1 MPALMGKRLA
11 SSHGQSARHL
21 RGLPLQFQAGKR
33 SPTTVCSPSPEAIA
47 SVPGDSYAGR
57 LRCLAIS
64 RDYRFNSRSACFCGS
79 SRTRHLRGLPLQFQ
93 AGKRS
98 PTTVC
103 SPSPGAIASVPG
115 LEFVLPQ
122 RALAISGDY
131 RFRFTGYRFTLDGAT
146 PKPPRGER
154 NSSSIA
160 PCPRESAH
168 KGPGVL
174 NHRANEPSMTICALL
189 CPR

>member
-1 MPALMGKRLA
+1 MAYCLAISGDYRFKFQERL
-11 SSHGQSARHL
+11 L
-21 RGLPLQFQAGKR
+21 LWL
-33 SPTTVCSPSPEAIA
+33 VEDSPSPGTTA

-64 RDYRFNSRSACFCGS
+64 G
-79 SRTRHLRGLPLQFQ
+79 
-93 AGKRS
+93 
-98 PTTVC
+98 
-103 SPSPGAIASVPG
+103 
-115 LEFVLPQ
+115 
-122 RALAISGDY
+122 
-131 RFRFTGYRFTLDGAT
+131 GYCFTLDGDT

-154 NSSSIA
+154 NSSSI
-160 PCPRESAH
+160 PSPLRESAH